1 MGYQLDLR
9 KNWTPGGGGG
19 GAGFPASGIENCLN
33 LCVPEPSCHPRYL
46 QHPEEKANSRQARR
60 PCFSASSVS
69 IHQPQF
75 YVEWGCEELQGRDD
89 YILYITLLPES

>member
-9 KNWTPGGGGG
+9 KNRTPGGGGEG
-19 GAGFPASGIENCLN
+19 WFPCQWNRELPD